1 MYLDLTNRQIKIL
14 EFIKDRLDQK
24 GYPPSLREICSAV
37 DLKSTST
44 THSHLNKLEKLGY
57 IKRDPSKPRAIEI
70 VENESINENI
80 LGLNQEIIELPVID
94 IIFKPEL
101 KEITT
106 EIIKLPA
113 SFITGKDNFIFK
125 VKDDNLIEIGV
136 LKDDLVIID
145 KSSEIENG
153 KMVLA
158 IVKGN
163 ETILA
168 TYYNLESKIELRPKN
183 CIRNSVILN
192 KEDVII
198 IGQIKGNMRVIK

>member
-1 MYLDLTNRQIKIL
+1 MINLSKNQNKIL
-14 EFIKDRLDQK
+14 ESIRWKIKEF
-24 GYPPSLREICSAV
+24 GYPPSVREICAITNIR
-37 DLKSTST
+37 STST
-44 THSHLNKLEKLGY
+44 VHFHMNKLEELGY
-57 IKRDPSKPRAIEI
+57 IKRDSSKPRAIEI
-70 VENESINENI
+70 IENEINENI

-153 KMVLA
+153 KIVLA

-183 CIRNSVILN
+183 FIRNSVILN
-192 KEDVII
+192 KEDVMI
-198 IGQIKGNMRVIK
+198 IGQIKGNLRVIK

>member
-1 MYLDLTNRQIKIL
+1 MINLSKNQNKIL
-14 EFIKDRLDQK
+14 ESIRWKIKEF
-24 GYPPSLREICSAV
+24 GYPPSVREICAITNIR
-37 DLKSTST
+37 STST
-44 THSHLNKLEKLGY
+44 VHFHMNKLEELGY
-57 IKRDPSKPRAIEI
+57 IKRDSSKPRAIEI
-70 VENESINENI
+70 IENESINENI

-153 KMVLA
+153 KIVLA

-168 TYYNLESKIELRPKN
+168 AYYNLESKIELRPKN
-183 CIRNSVILN
+183 FIRNSVILN
-192 KEDVII
+192 KEDVMI
-198 IGQIKGNMRVIK
+198 IGQIKGNLRVIK

>member
-1 MYLDLTNRQIKIL
+1 MINLSKNQNKIL
-14 EFIKDRLDQK
+14 ESIRWKIKK
-24 GYPPSLREICSAV
+24 FGYPPSVREICAITNIR
-37 DLKSTST
+37 STST
-44 THSHLNKLEKLGY
+44 VHLHMNKLEELGY
-57 IKRDPSKPRAIEI
+57 IKRDPYKPRAIEI
-70 VENESINENI
+70 IENESINENI

-94 IIFKPEL
+94 IIFQPEL

-113 SFITGKDNFIFK
+113 NFITGKDNFIFK

-153 KMVLA
+153 KIVLA
-158 IVKGN
+158 IVKEN

-168 TYYNLESKIELRPKN
+168 RYYKIENQIELRPEN
-183 CIRNSVILN
+183 CFYDPLVLDL
-192 KEDVII
+192 EDVKL

>member
-1 MYLDLTNRQIKIL
+1 MINLSKNQNKIL
-14 EFIKDRLDQK
+14 ESIRWKIKEF
-24 GYPPSLREICSAV
+24 GYPPSVREICAITNIR
-37 DLKSTST
+37 STST
-44 THSHLNKLEKLGY
+44 VHFHMNKLEELGY
-57 IKRDPSKPRAIEI
+57 IKRDSSKPRAIEI
-70 VENESINENI
+70 IENESINENI

-153 KMVLA
+153 KIVLA

-183 CIRNSVILN
+183 FIRNSVILN
-192 KEDVII
+192 KEDVMI
-198 IGQIKGNMRVIK
+198 IGQIKGNLRVIK